1 MRKLYYSQRAHS
13 LPRVLTGI
21 QNSWQP
27 STASTSTKHSYQLS
41 SAWSPCGQ
49 VVAVVS
55 EKAVEI
61 RDTLSLKLL
70 STLQLPEG
78 ATRFTQGLAYSPDGC
93 FLASCSNTA
102 IIIWDVQTG
111 GAVKKIEFGASGDC
125 LQLVWSLNGEKIAIV
140 LQVAGILAVH
150 LYQVASSTIQ
160 LSSPI
165 QKLSSVKIWAHNE
178 SFRIVVIAWEEL
190 GRGRIA
196 KIYEVGSTLV
206 KIEPLTF
213 RSGHGL
219 GEFSPTTNRISAYVQ
234 EKHSEDNKLLIL
246 DICNSKLLLQ
256 ATVGVCVDCHFS
268 PDGSLFAASTRDSF
282 IIWKYTSNKYTQWG
296 KFKQGG
302 MSFQFSPTSSTI
314 FGESGN
320 ILYIFHLDY
329 SPTTISSESVTDIQS
344 QKLDAFSLAGT
355 YIATAYQHESTVT
368 ITNLCSGNPPTSQF
382 IDTGLSIL
390 AMVLTGNVL
399 IVRGPETVA
408 AWLLTK
414 VGAVD
419 GIVDN
424 RRANQNDILWK
435 QSILSHSS
443 IFTKLFG
450 HEDHSGNGATTL
462 TVEDAIAAIWHSR
475 MILCVYHIQT
485 GEILGTDKS
494 PKGKEYY
501 LYGPCKKHEP
511 RTYYHESTYKG
522 HGFLEGDL
530 SISQATLQGGWIKD
544 PEGKHQLWL
553 HPTWRS
559 TKNEVD
565 WLHNASTL
573 RLKTSSQLVIVKF

>member
-1 MRKLYYSQRAHS
+1 MRKLYYSQRTHS
-13 LPRVLTGI
+13 SPRVLTGI

-61 RDTLSLKLL
+61 RDALSLKLL

-78 ATRFTQGLAYSPDGC
+78 ATRFTRALAYSPDGC
-93 FLASCSNTA
+93 FLASCSNSA

-125 LQLVWSLNGEKIAIV
+125 LQLVWSLNGENIAIV
-140 LQVAGILAVH
+140 LRVAEILAVH

-178 SFRIVVIAWEEL
+178 SFRILVVAWDESV
-190 GRGRIA
+190 GGRIA
-196 KIYEVGSTLV
+196 NIFEVGSTLV

-213 RSGHGL
+213 QSGHYL
-219 GEFSPTTNRISAYVQ
+219 EAFSPTTNRISTYVQ
-234 EKHSEDNKLLIL
+234 GKGSDDNKLLIL

-268 PDGSLFAASTRDSF
+268 PDGSFFAASTRDSF
-282 IIWKYTSNKYTQWG
+282 IIWKYTSDKYTQWG
-296 KFKQGG
+296 KLKYGG
-302 MSFQFSPTSSTI
+302 MSFQFSPMSSTI
-314 FGESGN
+314 FGASGN

-329 SPTTISSESVTDIQS
+329 VSTVISSESVTGIQS

-355 YIATAYQHESTVT
+355 YIATAHQHESTVT

-408 AWLLTK
+408 AWLLTE

-435 QSILSHSS
+435 QSLQSHSRIYTK
-443 IFTKLFG
+443 IFG
-450 HEDHSGNGATTL
+450 QEDHRGSATTL

-494 PKGKEYY
+494 PTGKEYY
-501 LYGPCKKHEP
+501 LYGPRKKHEP
-511 RTYYHESTYKG
+511 NTYYHESTYKG

-559 TKNEVD
+559 TENEVD